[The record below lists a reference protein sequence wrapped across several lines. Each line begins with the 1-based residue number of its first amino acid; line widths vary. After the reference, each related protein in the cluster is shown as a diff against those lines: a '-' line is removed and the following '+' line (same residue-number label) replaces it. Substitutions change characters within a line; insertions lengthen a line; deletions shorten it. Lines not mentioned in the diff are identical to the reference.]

1 MIKKNLIFIFIF
13 LLFYNVS
20 YSADSNSNDV
30 EFLAQETTGDTKKV
44 SEYNMAVKFIK
55 KAKKYQKKGKTKK
68 ATIQFEKALKY
79 LYIANEEMPNA
90 DIFRYIGYATL
101 NLGDYKNAEI
111 YYKLGLS
118 LNPNH
123 FSINEQL
130 GELYVET
137 NRIDKAKKILASLK
151 DCNCKEFEELNKVIN
166 SSR

>member
-1 MIKKNLIFIFIF
+1 
-13 LLFYNVS
+13 
-20 YSADSNSNDV
+20 
-30 EFLAQETTGDTKKV
+30 
-44 SEYNMAVKFIK
+44 
-55 KAKKYQKKGKTKK
+55 
-68 ATIQFEKALKY
+68 
-79 LYIANEEMPNA
+79 MPNA

-151 DCNCKEFEELNKVIN
+151 DCNCKEFEELNKIIN

>member
-1 MIKKNLIFIFIF
+1 MIILIFF
-13 LLFYNVS
+13 LFYNIS
-20 YSADSNSNDV
+20 YATENSNSNDV
-30 EFLAQETTGDTKKV
+30 EFLAQETTGDPKKV